1 MIRDQ
6 TGVES
11 MEEIGFKMIG
21 HEATIEYLE
30 KLQRDYD
37 KKL

>member
-1 MIRDQ
+1 
-6 TGVES
+6 